1 MRTSMGSP
9 RRAFALN
16 LDSCGHRLQ
25 PPSRQAD
32 SLTPRELDVLR
43 SMAAA
48 KETAAMAADLG
59 ISVNTA
65 RGYVQGVLEK
75 LQAHSRL
82 EAVIKAQ
89 ELGILG

>member
-1 MRTSMGSP
+1 MLSP
-9 RRAFALN
+9 APILSALLQRAR
-16 LDSCGHRLQ
+16 GR
-25 PPSRQAD
+25 SRIRATKVKQAG

-48 KETAAMAADLG
+48 KETAAMAAELG

-65 RGYVQGVLEK
+65 RGYVQGILEK

-82 EAVIKAQ
+82 EAVLRAQ
-89 ELGILG
+89 ELGILS